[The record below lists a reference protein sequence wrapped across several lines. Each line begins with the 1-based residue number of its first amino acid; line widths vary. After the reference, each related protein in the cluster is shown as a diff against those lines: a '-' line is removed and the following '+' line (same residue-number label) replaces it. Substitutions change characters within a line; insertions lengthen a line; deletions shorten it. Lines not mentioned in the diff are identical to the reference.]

1 MSLNK
6 SSSSATAVDEQKSQL
21 LQQEYNKS
29 QQLIQQLESQSGTL
43 ASQLQEHII
52 VDQTLSSIP
61 PEERQ
66 VGKRKCYKMIGGV
79 LVEKSIDDVIKILH
93 DEKNQLIKLKKEV
106 DDELEKSRKKLE
118 SWISSNKIKI
128 VKGWEQKG
136 EGKWKGNNKNARKKE
151 RKKELNKASSS
162 PESTALKDSY
172 LV

>member
-136 EGKWKGNNKNARKKE
+136 EGKRKRKGKQNNKNARKKK
-151 RKKELNKASSS
+151 RKK
-162 PESTALKDSY
+162 
-172 LV
+172 

>member
-6 SSSSATAVDEQKSQL
+6 SSSSATAEDEQKSQL

-136 EGKWKGNNKNARKKE
+136 EGKGKQNNKNARKKE
-151 RKKELNKASSS
+151 RNK
-162 PESTALKDSY
+162 
-172 LV
+172 

>member
-93 DEKNQLIKLKKEV
+93 DETSQLIKLKKEV
-106 DDELEKSRKKLE
+106 DEELEKSRKKLE

-136 EGKWKGNNKNARKKE
+136 EGKQNKTTRTQEKKKE
-151 RKKELNKASSS
+151 KKK
-162 PESTALKDSY
+162 
-172 LV
+172 

>member
-93 DEKNQLIKLKKEV
+93 DETSQLIKLKKEV
-106 DDELEKSRKKLE
+106 DEELEKSRKKLE

-136 EGKWKGNNKNARKKE
+136 EGKRKRKGKQNNKNARKKK
-151 RKKELNKASSS
+151 RKK
-162 PESTALKDSY
+162 
-172 LV
+172 

>member
-128 VKGWEQKG
+128 VKG
-136 EGKWKGNNKNARKKE
+136 
-151 RKKELNKASSS
+151 
-162 PESTALKDSY
+162 
-172 LV
+172 

>member
-79 LVEKSIDDVIKILH
+79 LVEKSVDDVIKILH

-128 VKGWEQKG
+128 VKG
-136 EGKWKGNNKNARKKE
+136 
-151 RKKELNKASSS
+151 
-162 PESTALKDSY
+162 
-172 LV
+172 

>member
-1 MSLNK
+1 MSSNK

-93 DEKNQLIKLKKEV
+93 DEKNQLIKSKKEV

-128 VKGWEQKG
+128 VKG
-136 EGKWKGNNKNARKKE
+136 
-151 RKKELNKASSS
+151 
-162 PESTALKDSY
+162 
-172 LV
+172 

>member
-93 DEKNQLIKLKKEV
+93 DETSQLIKLKKEV
-106 DDELEKSRKKLE
+106 DEELEKSRKKLE

-128 VKGWEQKG
+128 VKG
-136 EGKWKGNNKNARKKE
+136 
-151 RKKELNKASSS
+151 
-162 PESTALKDSY
+162 
-172 LV
+172 